1 MKRRTLFSI
10 IVVTLTAGCFT
21 LFYGMHSMWTDT
33 QSAQAVQ
40 AATEEVDTLF
50 KDKAHQLAADQ
61 LSQEKIEAVATK
73 LHAARQKLTEP
84 EYAAK
89 LASAQADVD
98 AAKHMLTV
106 KKAVAQTTTNLSD
119 LKTLTNE
126 SHQALSELADQKP
139 EFVQAYQKRVA
150 QLSDQEAAVAKIA
163 SLFDDPDFKEPKA
176 GLSAAQVQTALAALE
191 HVNNQQFADQMLPII
206 APPPS
211 KQQLMIRRRVKPV
224 HLNHQHQVN
233 QVPPRVQARVA
244 RRQHQRAVRT
254 RHLHQLL
261 ITNLNKVK
269 ACQATQPPVRL
280 VPQASCHKIVSK
292 SKSRVP
298 ARPNCHRADIWL
310 FFVVMITGWITC
322 MPLLLWPM
330 TDSMQNVTKLL
341 V

>member
-1 MKRRTLFSI
+1 LFFPKNVLELGFAKERSAFNPHDGVRQSFVWRPSFPHMKRFVRGLRRKITMKRRTLFSI

-50 KDKAHQLAADQ
+50 KDKAHQLPADQ

-119 LKTLTNE
+119 LKTLT
-126 SHQALSELADQKP
+126 SDSQQALSELATQKP

-206 APPPS
+206 ATAQQAATDDQTTSEASSSESSTSGESSSASRASTSSTPS
-211 KQQLMIRRRVKPV
+211 ASTSSQESTSSSASNSESEQSQSVPSNSAASSASSSGQLP
-224 HLNHQHQVN
+224 
-233 QVPPRVQARVA
+233 
-244 RRQHQRAVRT
+244 
-254 RHLHQLL
+254 
-261 ITNLNKVK
+261 
-269 ACQATQPPVRL
+269 
-280 VPQASCHKIVSK
+280 
-292 SKSRVP
+292 
-298 ARPNCHRADIWL
+298 
-310 FFVVMITGWITC
+310 
-322 MPLLLWPM
+322 
-330 TDSMQNVTKLL
+330 
-341 V
+341 

>member
-50 KDKAHQLAADQ
+50 KDKAHQLPADQ

-119 LKTLTNE
+119 LKTLTDE
-126 SHQALSELADQKP
+126 SHQALSELATQKP

-206 APPPS
+206 ATAQQAATDDQTTSEASSSESSTSGESSSASQTSTSSTPS
-211 KQQLMIRRRVKPV
+211 ASTSSQESTSSSASNSESEQSQSVPSNSAASSTSSSGQLP
-224 HLNHQHQVN
+224 
-233 QVPPRVQARVA
+233 
-244 RRQHQRAVRT
+244 
-254 RHLHQLL
+254 
-261 ITNLNKVK
+261 
-269 ACQATQPPVRL
+269 
-280 VPQASCHKIVSK
+280 
-292 SKSRVP
+292 
-298 ARPNCHRADIWL
+298 
-310 FFVVMITGWITC
+310 
-322 MPLLLWPM
+322 
-330 TDSMQNVTKLL
+330 
-341 V
+341 

>member
-50 KDKAHQLAADQ
+50 KDKAHQLPADQ

-119 LKTLTNE
+119 LKTLT
-126 SHQALSELADQKP
+126 SDSQQALSELATQKP

-176 GLSAAQVQTALAALE
+176 GLSAAQVPTALAALE

-206 APPPS
+206 ATAQQAATDDQTTSEASSSESSTSGESSSASRASTSSTPS
-211 KQQLMIRRRVKPV
+211 ASTSSQESTSSSASNSESEQSQSVPSNSAASSASSSGQLP
-224 HLNHQHQVN
+224 
-233 QVPPRVQARVA
+233 
-244 RRQHQRAVRT
+244 
-254 RHLHQLL
+254 
-261 ITNLNKVK
+261 
-269 ACQATQPPVRL
+269 
-280 VPQASCHKIVSK
+280 
-292 SKSRVP
+292 
-298 ARPNCHRADIWL
+298 
-310 FFVVMITGWITC
+310 
-322 MPLLLWPM
+322 
-330 TDSMQNVTKLL
+330 
-341 V
+341 

>member
-1 MKRRTLFSI
+1 
-10 IVVTLTAGCFT
+10 
-21 LFYGMHSMWTDT
+21 MWTDN

-50 KDKAHQLAADQ
+50 KDKAHQLPADQ

-119 LKTLTNE
+119 LNTLT
-126 SHQALSELADQKP
+126 SDSQQALSELATQKP

-163 SLFDDPDFKEPKA
+163 SLFDDPDFKEPKV

-206 APPPS
+206 ATAQQAATDDQTTSEASSSESSTSGESSSASRASTSSTPS
-211 KQQLMIRRRVKPV
+211 ASTSSQESASSSASNNESEQCQSVPSNSAASSASSSGQLP
-224 HLNHQHQVN
+224 
-233 QVPPRVQARVA
+233 
-244 RRQHQRAVRT
+244 
-254 RHLHQLL
+254 
-261 ITNLNKVK
+261 
-269 ACQATQPPVRL
+269 
-280 VPQASCHKIVSK
+280 
-292 SKSRVP
+292 
-298 ARPNCHRADIWL
+298 
-310 FFVVMITGWITC
+310 
-322 MPLLLWPM
+322 
-330 TDSMQNVTKLL
+330 
-341 V
+341 

>member
-50 KDKAHQLAADQ
+50 KDKAHQLPADQ

-119 LKTLTNE
+119 LKTLTDE
-126 SHQALSELADQKP
+126 SHQALSELATQKP

-206 APPPS
+206 ATAQQAATDDQTTSEASSSESSTSGESSSASRASTSSTPS
-211 KQQLMIRRRVKPV
+211 ASTSSQESTSSSASNSESEQSQSVPSNSAASSASSSGQLP
-224 HLNHQHQVN
+224 
-233 QVPPRVQARVA
+233 
-244 RRQHQRAVRT
+244 
-254 RHLHQLL
+254 
-261 ITNLNKVK
+261 
-269 ACQATQPPVRL
+269 
-280 VPQASCHKIVSK
+280 
-292 SKSRVP
+292 
-298 ARPNCHRADIWL
+298 
-310 FFVVMITGWITC
+310 
-322 MPLLLWPM
+322 
-330 TDSMQNVTKLL
+330 
-341 V
+341 

>member
-50 KDKAHQLAADQ
+50 KDKAHQLPADQ

-84 EYAAK
+84 EYAAE

-119 LKTLTNE
+119 LNTLT
-126 SHQALSELADQKP
+126 SDSQQALSELATQKP

-163 SLFDDPDFKEPKA
+163 SLFDDPDFKEPKV

-206 APPPS
+206 ATAQQAATDDQTTSEASSSESSTSGESSSASRASTSSTPS
-211 KQQLMIRRRVKPV
+211 ASTSSQESASSSASNNESEQCQSVPSNSAASSASSSGQLP
-224 HLNHQHQVN
+224 
-233 QVPPRVQARVA
+233 
-244 RRQHQRAVRT
+244 
-254 RHLHQLL
+254 
-261 ITNLNKVK
+261 
-269 ACQATQPPVRL
+269 
-280 VPQASCHKIVSK
+280 
-292 SKSRVP
+292 
-298 ARPNCHRADIWL
+298 
-310 FFVVMITGWITC
+310 
-322 MPLLLWPM
+322 
-330 TDSMQNVTKLL
+330 
-341 V
+341 

>member
-50 KDKAHQLAADQ
+50 KDKAHQLPADQ

-119 LKTLTNE
+119 LKTLT
-126 SHQALSELADQKP
+126 SDSQQALSELATQKP

-206 APPPS
+206 ATAQQAATDDQTTSEASSSESSTSDESSSASRASTSSTPS
-211 KQQLMIRRRVKPV
+211 ASTSSQESASSSASNNESEQSQSVPSNSAASSASSSGQLP
-224 HLNHQHQVN
+224 
-233 QVPPRVQARVA
+233 
-244 RRQHQRAVRT
+244 
-254 RHLHQLL
+254 
-261 ITNLNKVK
+261 
-269 ACQATQPPVRL
+269 
-280 VPQASCHKIVSK
+280 
-292 SKSRVP
+292 
-298 ARPNCHRADIWL
+298 
-310 FFVVMITGWITC
+310 
-322 MPLLLWPM
+322 
-330 TDSMQNVTKLL
+330 
-341 V
+341 

>member
-1 MKRRTLFSI
+1 MYAFSLLFPKNVLELGFAKERSAFNPHDGVRQSFVWRPSFPHMKRFVRGLRRKMTMKRRTLFSI

-50 KDKAHQLAADQ
+50 KDKAHQLPADQ

-119 LKTLTNE
+119 LKTLT
-126 SHQALSELADQKP
+126 SDSQQALSELTTQKP

-176 GLSAAQVQTALAALE
+176 GLSTDQVQTALAALE

-206 APPPS
+206 ATAQQAATDDQTTSEASSSESSTSGESSSASRASTSSTPS
-211 KQQLMIRRRVKPV
+211 
-224 HLNHQHQVN
+224 
-233 QVPPRVQARVA
+233 AS
-244 RRQHQRAVRT
+244 T
-254 RHLHQLL
+254 SS
-261 ITNLNKVK
+261 
-269 ACQATQPPVRL
+269 
-280 VPQASCHKIVSK
+280 QASAS
-292 SKSRVP
+292 SSASNNESEQSQSVP
-298 ARPNCHRADIWL
+298 SNSAASSASSSGQLP
-310 FFVVMITGWITC
+310 
-322 MPLLLWPM
+322 
-330 TDSMQNVTKLL
+330 
-341 V
+341 

>member
-10 IVVTLTAGCFT
+10 IVITLTAGFFT

-50 KDKAHQLAADQ
+50 KDKAHQLPADQ

-89 LASAQADVD
+89 LASAQSDVD

-119 LKTLTNE
+119 LKTLT
-126 SHQALSELADQKP
+126 SDSQQALSELATQKP

-206 APPPS
+206 ATAQQAATDDQTTSEASSSESSTSGESSSASRASTSSTPS
-211 KQQLMIRRRVKPV
+211 ASTSSQESASSSASNNESEQSQSVPSNSAASSASSSGQLP
-224 HLNHQHQVN
+224 
-233 QVPPRVQARVA
+233 
-244 RRQHQRAVRT
+244 
-254 RHLHQLL
+254 
-261 ITNLNKVK
+261 
-269 ACQATQPPVRL
+269 
-280 VPQASCHKIVSK
+280 
-292 SKSRVP
+292 
-298 ARPNCHRADIWL
+298 
-310 FFVVMITGWITC
+310 
-322 MPLLLWPM
+322 
-330 TDSMQNVTKLL
+330 
-341 V
+341 

>member
-50 KDKAHQLAADQ
+50 KDKAHQLPADQ

-119 LKTLTNE
+119 LKTLT
-126 SHQALSELADQKP
+126 SDSQQALSELATQKP

-176 GLSAAQVQTALAALE
+176 GLSTAQVQTALAALE

-206 APPPS
+206 ATA
-211 KQQLMIRRRVKPV
+211 QQ
-224 HLNHQHQVN
+224 
-233 QVPPRVQARVA
+233 A
-244 RRQHQRAVRT
+244 
-254 RHLHQLL
+254 
-261 ITNLNKVK
+261 
-269 ACQATQPPVRL
+269 ATDDQTTS
-280 VPQASCHKIVSK
+280 QASS
-292 SKSRVP
+292 SESSTSGESSSASRASTSSTPSASTSSQESASSSASNNESEQSQSVP
-298 ARPNCHRADIWL
+298 SNSAASSASSSGQLP
-310 FFVVMITGWITC
+310 
-322 MPLLLWPM
+322 
-330 TDSMQNVTKLL
+330 
-341 V
+341 

>member
-50 KDKAHQLAADQ
+50 KDKAHQLPADQ

-119 LKTLTNE
+119 LKTLT
-126 SHQALSELADQKP
+126 SDSQQALSELATQKP

-176 GLSAAQVQTALAALE
+176 GLSTDQVQTALAALE

-206 APPPS
+206 ATAQQAATDDQTTSEASSSESSTSGESSSASRASTSSTPS
-211 KQQLMIRRRVKPV
+211 
-224 HLNHQHQVN
+224 
-233 QVPPRVQARVA
+233 AS
-244 RRQHQRAVRT
+244 T
-254 RHLHQLL
+254 SS
-261 ITNLNKVK
+261 
-269 ACQATQPPVRL
+269 
-280 VPQASCHKIVSK
+280 QASAS
-292 SKSRVP
+292 SSASNNESEQSQSVP
-298 ARPNCHRADIWL
+298 SNSAASSASSSGQLP
-310 FFVVMITGWITC
+310 
-322 MPLLLWPM
+322 
-330 TDSMQNVTKLL
+330 
-341 V
+341 

>member
-21 LFYGMHSMWTDT
+21 LFYGMHSMWTDN

-40 AATEEVDTLF
+40 AATKEVDTLF
-50 KDKAHQLAADQ
+50 KDKAHQLPADQ

-119 LKTLTNE
+119 LKTLT
-126 SHQALSELADQKP
+126 SDSQQALSELATQKP

-206 APPPS
+206 ATAQQAATDDQTTSEASSSESSTSGESSSAARASTSSTPS
-211 KQQLMIRRRVKPV
+211 ASTSSQESASSSASNNESEQSQSVPSNSAASSASSSGQLP
-224 HLNHQHQVN
+224 
-233 QVPPRVQARVA
+233 
-244 RRQHQRAVRT
+244 
-254 RHLHQLL
+254 
-261 ITNLNKVK
+261 
-269 ACQATQPPVRL
+269 
-280 VPQASCHKIVSK
+280 
-292 SKSRVP
+292 
-298 ARPNCHRADIWL
+298 
-310 FFVVMITGWITC
+310 
-322 MPLLLWPM
+322 
-330 TDSMQNVTKLL
+330 
-341 V
+341 

>member
-50 KDKAHQLAADQ
+50 KDKAHQLPADQ

-119 LKTLTNE
+119 LKTLT
-126 SHQALSELADQKP
+126 SDSQQALSELATQKP

-163 SLFDDPDFKEPKA
+163 SLFDDPDFKEPNA

-206 APPPS
+206 ATAQQAATDDQTTSEASSSESSTSGESSSASRASTSSTPS
-211 KQQLMIRRRVKPV
+211 ASTSSQESASSSASNNESEQSQSVPSNSAASSASSSGQLP
-224 HLNHQHQVN
+224 
-233 QVPPRVQARVA
+233 
-244 RRQHQRAVRT
+244 
-254 RHLHQLL
+254 
-261 ITNLNKVK
+261 
-269 ACQATQPPVRL
+269 
-280 VPQASCHKIVSK
+280 
-292 SKSRVP
+292 
-298 ARPNCHRADIWL
+298 
-310 FFVVMITGWITC
+310 
-322 MPLLLWPM
+322 
-330 TDSMQNVTKLL
+330 
-341 V
+341 

>member
-50 KDKAHQLAADQ
+50 KDKAHQLPADQ

-119 LKTLTNE
+119 LKTLTDE
-126 SHQALSELADQKP
+126 SH
-139 EFVQAYQKRVA
+139 
-150 QLSDQEAAVAKIA
+150 
-163 SLFDDPDFKEPKA
+163 
-176 GLSAAQVQTALAALE
+176 
-191 HVNNQQFADQMLPII
+191 
-206 APPPS
+206 
-211 KQQLMIRRRVKPV
+211 
-224 HLNHQHQVN
+224 
-233 QVPPRVQARVA
+233 
-244 RRQHQRAVRT
+244 
-254 RHLHQLL
+254 
-261 ITNLNKVK
+261 
-269 ACQATQPPVRL
+269 
-280 VPQASCHKIVSK
+280 
-292 SKSRVP
+292 
-298 ARPNCHRADIWL
+298 
-310 FFVVMITGWITC
+310 
-322 MPLLLWPM
+322 
-330 TDSMQNVTKLL
+330 
-341 V
+341 

>member
-1 MKRRTLFSI
+1 MYAFSLLFPKNVLELGFAKERSAFNPHDGVRQCFVWRPSFPHMKRFVRGLRRKITMKRRTLFSI

-50 KDKAHQLAADQ
+50 KDKAHQLPADQ

-119 LKTLTNE
+119 LKTLT
-126 SHQALSELADQKP
+126 SDSQQALSELATQKP

-206 APPPS
+206 ATAQQAATDDQTTSEASSSESSTSGESSSASRASTSSTPS
-211 KQQLMIRRRVKPV
+211 ASTSSQESASSSASNNESEQSQSVPSNSAASSASSSGQLP
-224 HLNHQHQVN
+224 
-233 QVPPRVQARVA
+233 
-244 RRQHQRAVRT
+244 
-254 RHLHQLL
+254 
-261 ITNLNKVK
+261 
-269 ACQATQPPVRL
+269 
-280 VPQASCHKIVSK
+280 
-292 SKSRVP
+292 
-298 ARPNCHRADIWL
+298 
-310 FFVVMITGWITC
+310 
-322 MPLLLWPM
+322 
-330 TDSMQNVTKLL
+330 
-341 V
+341 

>member
-10 IVVTLTAGCFT
+10 IVVTLTAGCF
-21 LFYGMHSMWTDT
+21 MHSMWTDT

-50 KDKAHQLAADQ
+50 KDKAHQLPADQ

-119 LKTLTNE
+119 LKTLT
-126 SHQALSELADQKP
+126 SDSQQALSELATQKP

-206 APPPS
+206 ATAQQAATDDQTTSEASSSESSTSGESSSASRASTSSTPS
-211 KQQLMIRRRVKPV
+211 ASTSSQESTSSSASNSESEQSQSVPSNSAASSASSSGQLP
-224 HLNHQHQVN
+224 
-233 QVPPRVQARVA
+233 
-244 RRQHQRAVRT
+244 
-254 RHLHQLL
+254 
-261 ITNLNKVK
+261 
-269 ACQATQPPVRL
+269 
-280 VPQASCHKIVSK
+280 
-292 SKSRVP
+292 
-298 ARPNCHRADIWL
+298 
-310 FFVVMITGWITC
+310 
-322 MPLLLWPM
+322 
-330 TDSMQNVTKLL
+330 
-341 V
+341 

>member
-50 KDKAHQLAADQ
+50 KDKAHQLPADQ

-119 LKTLTNE
+119 LKTLT
-126 SHQALSELADQKP
+126 SDSQQALSELATQKP

-206 APPPS
+206 ATAQQAATDDQTTSEASSSESSTSGESSSASRASTSSTPS
-211 KQQLMIRRRVKPV
+211 ASTSSQESTSSSAS
-224 HLNHQHQVN
+224 NS
-233 QVPPRVQARVA
+233 
-244 RRQHQRAVRT
+244 
-254 RHLHQLL
+254 
-261 ITNLNKVK
+261 NLNKVK

-280 VPQASCHKIVSK
+280 APQANCHKIVSK

-298 ARPNCHRADIWL
+298 ARPNCHRADTRL
-310 FFVVMITGWITC
+310 FS
-322 MPLLLWPM
+322 L
-330 TDSMQNVTKLL
+330 S
-341 V
+341 

>member
-50 KDKAHQLAADQ
+50 KDKAHQLPADQ

-119 LKTLTNE
+119 LKTLTDE
-126 SHQALSELADQKP
+126 SHQALSELATQKP

-150 QLSDQEAAVAKIA
+150 QLSDQESAVAKIA

-176 GLSAAQVQTALAALE
+176 GLSASQVQTALAALE

-206 APPPS
+206 ATAQQAATDDQTTSEASSSESSTSGESSSASRASTSSTPS
-211 KQQLMIRRRVKPV
+211 ASTSSQESASSSASNSESEQSQSVPSNSAASSASPSGQLP
-224 HLNHQHQVN
+224 
-233 QVPPRVQARVA
+233 
-244 RRQHQRAVRT
+244 
-254 RHLHQLL
+254 
-261 ITNLNKVK
+261 
-269 ACQATQPPVRL
+269 
-280 VPQASCHKIVSK
+280 
-292 SKSRVP
+292 
-298 ARPNCHRADIWL
+298 
-310 FFVVMITGWITC
+310 
-322 MPLLLWPM
+322 
-330 TDSMQNVTKLL
+330 
-341 V
+341 

>member
-50 KDKAHQLAADQ
+50 KDKAHQLPADQ

-119 LKTLTNE
+119 LKTLT
-126 SHQALSELADQKP
+126 SDSQQALSELATQKP

-206 APPPS
+206 ATAQQAATDDQTTSEASSSESSTSGESSSASRASTSSTPS
-211 KQQLMIRRRVKPV
+211 
-224 HLNHQHQVN
+224 
-233 QVPPRVQARVA
+233 
-244 RRQHQRAVRT
+244 
-254 RHLHQLL
+254 
-261 ITNLNKVK
+261 
-269 ACQATQPPVRL
+269 
-280 VPQASCHKIVSK
+280 ASTS
-292 SKSRVP
+292 SQESTSSSASNSESPWR
-298 ARPNCHRADIWL
+298 
-310 FFVVMITGWITC
+310 
-322 MPLLLWPM
+322 
-330 TDSMQNVTKLL
+330 
-341 V
+341 

>member
-50 KDKAHQLAADQ
+50 KDKAHQLPADQ

-119 LKTLTNE
+119 LKTLT
-126 SHQALSELADQKP
+126 SDSQQALSELATQKP

-163 SLFDDPDFKEPKA
+163 SLFDDPDFKEPKE

-206 APPPS
+206 ATAQQAATDDQTTSEASSSESSTSGESSSASRASTSSTPS
-211 KQQLMIRRRVKPV
+211 ASTSSQESASSSASNNESEQSQSVPSNSAASSASSSGQLP
-224 HLNHQHQVN
+224 
-233 QVPPRVQARVA
+233 
-244 RRQHQRAVRT
+244 
-254 RHLHQLL
+254 
-261 ITNLNKVK
+261 
-269 ACQATQPPVRL
+269 
-280 VPQASCHKIVSK
+280 
-292 SKSRVP
+292 
-298 ARPNCHRADIWL
+298 
-310 FFVVMITGWITC
+310 
-322 MPLLLWPM
+322 
-330 TDSMQNVTKLL
+330 
-341 V
+341 

>member
-50 KDKAHQLAADQ
+50 KDKAHQLPADQ

-119 LKTLTNE
+119 LNTLT
-126 SHQALSELADQKP
+126 SDSQQALSELATQKP

-163 SLFDDPDFKEPKA
+163 SLFDDPDFKEPKV
-176 GLSAAQVQTALAALE
+176 GLSASQVQTALAALE

-206 APPPS
+206 ATAQQAATDDQTTSEASSSESSTSGESSSASRASTSSTPS
-211 KQQLMIRRRVKPV
+211 ASTSSQESASSSASNNESEQCQSVPSNSAASSASSSGQLP
-224 HLNHQHQVN
+224 
-233 QVPPRVQARVA
+233 
-244 RRQHQRAVRT
+244 
-254 RHLHQLL
+254 
-261 ITNLNKVK
+261 
-269 ACQATQPPVRL
+269 
-280 VPQASCHKIVSK
+280 
-292 SKSRVP
+292 
-298 ARPNCHRADIWL
+298 
-310 FFVVMITGWITC
+310 
-322 MPLLLWPM
+322 
-330 TDSMQNVTKLL
+330 
-341 V
+341 